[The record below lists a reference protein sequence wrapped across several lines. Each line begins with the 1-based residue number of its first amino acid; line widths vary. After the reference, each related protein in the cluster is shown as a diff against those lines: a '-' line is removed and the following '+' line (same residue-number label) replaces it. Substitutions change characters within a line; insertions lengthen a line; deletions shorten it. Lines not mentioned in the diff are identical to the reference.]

1 MQSWFVLAIV
11 LLPLLGA
18 LLNLALL
25 VAGHAT
31 RSYPSKA
38 VAATIGSGAVGL
50 AFVATLVSLWQLG
63 GLPEGQVLHHLLT
76 RIGPAG
82 GFSLD
87 LGLVGDPLSLW
98 FAFVVTGVGFL
109 IHIYSAWYMA
119 EDRSFHRFFIK
130 LNYFIFAMSLLVMS
144 DNFLGLLM
152 GWANVGFASYSLIGF
167 WFERPGPQA
176 ASIKAFVTNL
186 IGEVGIMA
194 GIWLIYKTFGA
205 LGYDQV
211 FSAVPKAVAA
221 NPGALTTIGL
231 LLLVGAAAKSAQLP
245 LHVWLPDAMQGPT
258 SVSALIHA
266 ATMVT
271 AGVYLAA
278 RAYPIYQA
286 SPTALLAVAVVGA
299 ASALFGALV
308 ATSQNDIKRV
318 LAYSTMSQIGY
329 MMLGAGVGAYAAS
342 LFHFMTHAF
351 FKALLFLV
359 AGAIIHHLAGEQD
372 IRRMGGLGKKM
383 PFIYWTFLFGSL
395 ALAGIPPFAGFF
407 SKDEILGEVLATGHP
422 VLWVMGVA
430 AAGLTA
436 FYVARLF
443 AITFAG
449 DPYAPPKS
457 GKKHRAAAAAQ
468 GAAAH
473 GPVDA
478 RTAAI
483 SAGHGIST
491 DAHTGNPPAHHGDPA
506 TMWLPLAILA
516 GLSVIG
522 GWMAI
527 PGVTHLPANFLGEF
541 FRHFAVGLEPIS
553 IGGKLATVHEAAEAG
568 VNWLAMGAVTLI
580 SLAGAGIGLWL
591 YNPHGPRRQA
601 AVDLT
606 RRETG
611 ILARAFYFDDLYA
624 WIIVAPV
631 KAIAS
636 LVGDVLDPQG
646 IDGIIHGLAGLVAA
660 TGAWLRSLQSGF
672 LRRYALSVMVGVVLL
687 VIYFGWVV

>member
-18 LLNLALL
+18 VLNLALL
-25 VAGHAT
+25 VIGHV
-31 RSYPSKA
+31 RGSYPSRA
-38 VAATIGSGAVGL
+38 VAATIGAGAVGL

-63 GLPEGQVLHHLLT
+63 SLPEGQSLHHLLT

-109 IHIYSAWYMA
+109 IHVYSAWYMA

-186 IGEVGIMA
+186 IGEIGIMA
-194 GIWLIYKTFGA
+194 GIWLIYKTFGTV
-205 LGYDQV
+205 GYDQV
-211 FSAVPKAVAA
+211 FAAVPGAVAA
-221 NPGALTTIGL
+221 HPGALTAIGL

-286 SPTALLAVAVVGA
+286 SPTALMAVAVVGA

-422 VLWVMGVA
+422 VLWAMGVA

-449 DPYAPPKS
+449 QPYAAPKS
-457 GKKHRAAAAAQ
+457 GKKR

-473 GPVDA
+473 GSATAAAAVAQGTAVDA
-478 RTAAI
+478 RSAAI
-483 SAGHGIST
+483 DAGHGVSS
-491 DAHTGNPPAHHGDPA
+491 DAHSGHPPVHHGDPA

-541 FRHFAVGLEPIS
+541 FRHFAVSLEP
-553 IGGKLATVHEAAEAG
+553 GAGHEAAEAG
-568 VNWLAMGAVTLI
+568 VNWLAMGAVTVI
-580 SLAGAGIGLWL
+580 SLAGAAIGLWL
-591 YNPHGPRRQA
+591 YNPNGPRRQA

-611 ILARAFYFDDLYA
+611 ILSQAFYFDAIYD
-624 WIIVAPV
+624 WIIVRPV
-631 KAIAS
+631 QAIAS
-636 LVGDVLDPQG
+636 FVGDVLDPKG

-660 TGAWLRSLQSGF
+660 TGSWLRGLQSGF
-672 LRRYALSVMVGVVLL
+672 VRRYALSVMVGVVLL
-687 VIYFGWVV
+687 VIYFGWVI